1 MIKTARLPDAERRPA
16 HPVLRLSS
24 LNPTTR
30 SLKEKDM
37 EKIGQLLAAALNV
50 DDPAALEVIRKKVS
64 SLLMDKPIYSEEWV
78 ESIANPDIFFNG
90 ADEISV
96 RNIVSNEKKHLFGRL
111 FH

>member
-1 MIKTARLPDAERRPA
+1 
-16 HPVLRLSS
+16 
-24 LNPTTR
+24 
-30 SLKEKDM
+30 
-37 EKIGQLLAAALNV
+37 
-50 DDPAALEVIRKKVS
+50 
-64 SLLMDKPIYSEEWV
+64 MDKPIYSEEWV